1 MPKPSVAKIPEKP
14 RKHPWVSS
22 AITAGESRLSVWP
35 SPDDLKTEVKKT
47 RFLETIAKVGND
59 PRVSDVKRH
68 PHEVHG
74 VVYVFDIKT

>member
-1 MPKPSVAKIPEKP
+1 MTKLPNKP

-22 AITAGESRLSVWP
+22 AIAAKEARLSVWP
-35 SPDDLKTEVKKT
+35 SPDDLKTEAKKS

-59 PRVSDVKRH
+59 PRVVDVKRH

-74 VVYVFDIKT
+74 VVFVFDLKD